1 MTRMHRRRFG
11 ALGLAA
17 LAAASMPALA
27 QGQWPT
33 GRPIT
38 WVVPYPPGGTTDIL
52 GRAIAQRLGASLGTT
67 VIVDNKAG
75 ATGTIGSGFV
85 ARSAPDG
92 YTLLGTSIGPQ
103 AIVPNLLQ
111 KMQYDPVGA
120 FAPVTLIGTIPHV
133 LVVGAAQPMRTV
145 ADLVAQAKARPEE
158 LSFASGGSGTILQM
172 QGELLAQQTGAR
184 FIHVPY
190 KGDIPALQDTLGE
203 QVNFMFAPAAAALPH
218 VQSGRLRAL
227 AVTSAARLKALPDV
241 PTMAEAGLKDF
252 VVEQWQAVLAPA
264 GTPAPIVERLN
275 RDINAA
281 LRTPDVVALADKLGV
296 TLVGGTPA
304 QAQLEAAGAFL
315 HFDRR
320 INPEVVGFPLTA
332 FVTITV
338 RQKEL
343 ARIVDDLAEIP
354 EVVQAHGL
362 SGEADMLAIVV
373 CPDIRRMFD
382 VDAAILAIDGVER
395 TETSL
400 SMGELI
406 PYRVGPLIER
416 TTHGRPPA
424 G

>member
-1 MTRMHRRRFG
+1 MHRRRFG

-172 QGELLAQQTGAR
+172 QGELLRLQTGTR
-184 FIHVPY
+184 MTHVPY
-190 KGDIPALQDTLGE
+190 KGDTPAIQDVLAGHTS
-203 QVNFMFAPAAAALPH
+203 FMFAPVAAALPH
-218 VQSGRLRAL
+218 IQGGQLRAL

-241 PTMAEAGLKDF
+241 PTMGQAGFKDF
-252 VVEQWQAVLAPA
+252 VVEQWQALYAPA
-264 GTPAPIVERLN
+264 GTPAAVVQKLN
-275 RDINAA
+275 AEVGRHLKDPEIAA
-281 LRTPDVVALADKLGV
+281 MADKLGV
-296 TLVGGTPA
+296 TLVGSTP
-304 QAQLEAAGAFL
+304 QQLA
-315 HFDRR
+315 D
-320 INPEVVGFPLTA
+320 T
-332 FVTITV
+332 
-338 RQKEL
+338 QK
-343 ARIVDDLAEIP
+343 ADLAKWAKVIKDAGIKP
-354 EVVQAHGL
+354 E
-362 SGEADMLAIVV
+362 
-373 CPDIRRMFD
+373 
-382 VDAAILAIDGVER
+382 
-395 TETSL
+395 
-400 SMGELI
+400 
-406 PYRVGPLIER
+406 
-416 TTHGRPPA
+416 
-424 G
+424 